1 MTNPT
6 LQQQAIIDALGEF
19 TTIETRA
26 RDILDALKSTDDKIC
41 RDAGILQQW
50 AEHLTKLQDVHV
62 ADLIQKSD
70 ELERMAKNLVQHA
83 RKIVIAAVDAV
94 AKEQSEK
101 RLSALATVA
110 AEEALEQIRPEIV
123 TTAAAEITKIKAA
136 AGDGEARIQRTVD
149 AAIKKIVLRATVT
162 FAGTGTAMILLY
174 AIAAYLLRR

>member
-26 RDILDALKSTDDKIC
+26 RDILDALKSADDKIC

-50 AEHLTKLQDVHV
+50 AEHITTLHEANV
-62 ADLIQKSD
+62 ADLTQKSD
-70 ELERMAKNLVQHA
+70 ELERMTKGLVQHA
-83 RKIVIAAVDAV
+83 RKTVIAAVDAV

-110 AEEALEQIRPEIV
+110 AEEALEQIRPEII
-123 TTAAAEITKIKAA
+123 TAAAAGITKIEAA
-136 AGDGEARIQRTVD
+136 AGEAEARIQRAVD
-149 AAIKKIVLRATVT
+149 AAIKKFVWRASLAL
-162 FAGTGTAMILLY
+162 AGTGTAMIFLY